1 MRILVK
7 IINEN
12 TRIDKM
18 RKHSGGKFMSRRE
31 IREHL
36 FRMLFRKEFH
46 EPCELNEQ
54 NQLYFENLEECPSS
68 EQMDYLMEKYN
79 AILVKVPEID
89 EMLESASEG
98 WRLNRMGKAEL
109 TILRLAVY
117 EMIFDEDI
125 PVGVAINEAVE
136 LAKKYGGDHS
146 KSFVNGILAKIVDK
160 KPMDS
165 VEENSDSE

>member
-1 MRILVK
+1 MR
-7 IINEN
+7 
-12 TRIDKM
+12 M
-18 RKHSGGKFMSRRE
+18 HSGGKFMSRRE

-46 EPCELNEQ
+46 DSSELNKQ
-54 NQLYFENLEECPSS
+54 NLLYFENLDESPSQEE
-68 EQMDYLMEKYN
+68 MDYLFDKYN
-79 AILVKVPEID
+79 TILVKVPEID

-109 TILRLAVY
+109 AILRLAVY

-146 KSFVNGILAKIVDK
+146 KSFVNGILAKLVDK
-160 KPMDS
+160 KPNMDN
-165 VEENSDSE
+165 EE